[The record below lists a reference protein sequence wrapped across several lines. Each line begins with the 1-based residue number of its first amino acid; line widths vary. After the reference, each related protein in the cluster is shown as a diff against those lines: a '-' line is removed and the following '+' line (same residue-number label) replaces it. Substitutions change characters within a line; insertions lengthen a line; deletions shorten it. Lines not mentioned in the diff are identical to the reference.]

1 MPNIIKDQNGTHPL
15 VFKRIDASE
24 TKIRPIEVNKRFFLP
39 SGSNQFHGNPF
50 DEESDFMDLF
60 ANYEDELLVIDP
72 FNGEAYKFKSPEIR
86 NDLKRN
92 VNGMYAFS
100 VYNSINH
107 LFYKHKNNA
116 LYTHG
121 MTVPVEKSTKILFQ
135 SASVFSI
142 PQKKMGVKC
151 KPGSFFFSGSV
162 NLHSDKYENLIDSSI
177 DISKFAPEPVYY
189 EGFNEYF
196 DKTRITRYKSTEGI
210 DFIPGVKV
218 GVKNYGLA
226 AKFNGGQYLQTSDV
240 DAKFDRDHDY
250 AISFW
255 ISGSH
260 GGGLQDELIITKT
273 LQPWFYEY
281 PFKVELVKGVP
292 GTHKIRFGASGK
304 KNLKLEIES
313 TTAIDSNDKW
323 KHVVCQKTG
332 STLELYIN
340 ASSEASNQED
350 WLKSTDELSFK
361 TASAVIGNDW
371 PIKIGGYETNR
382 RDLKNSALDEL
393 RIFNHALTQDEI
405 DSLSN
410 KINPFTQPGANIL
423 QTNHVGNAFHNNG
436 FFVITSADPQYDT
449 VLSSPYT
456 ASYQSTVHVFEFS
469 TLCKIDMGDF
479 NMTTNNT
486 ALRDDNETYLTRVTS
501 SAFEP
506 YITTVGLYNEYAQL
520 LAIGKL
526 ANPLKN
532 RNDVDMNILV
542 RCDLDQDRF
551 AKIKD
556 DNEFD

>member
-24 TKIRPIEVNKRFFLP
+24 TKIRGIEVNKRFFLP

-86 NDLKRN
+86 DDLKRN

-121 MTVPVEKSTKILFQ
+121 MTVPAEKSTKILFQ

-142 PQKKMGVKC
+142 PQKKMGLKC
-151 KPGSFFFSGSV
+151 KPSSFFFSGSV
-162 NLHSDKYENLIDSSI
+162 NLHSDKYENLIDSAI
-177 DISKFAPEPVYY
+177 DISNFAREPVYY

-196 DKTRITRYKSTEGI
+196 DRKRITKYQTSAAGI
-210 DFIPGVKV
+210 DFIPGVFSS
-218 GVKNYGLA
+218 GFNYGLA
-226 AKFNGGQYLQTSDV
+226 AKFNGGQYLQTSDI

-260 GGGLQDELIITKT
+260 GGGPHDELIISKT
-273 LQPWFYEY
+273 LQPDIYEY
-281 PFKVELVKGVP
+281 PFKIELVTDHGIQFGVS
-292 GTHKIRFGASGK
+292 AK
-304 KNLKLEIES
+304 KDLKLETKS
-313 TTAIDSNDKW
+313 TTKIKTNAKW

-340 ASSEASNQED
+340 SIQEDSSQQD

-361 TASAVIGNDW
+361 TASAVISNTH
-371 PIKIGGYETNR
+371 PIKIGGYTNNR
-382 RDLKNSALDEL
+382 HNLNSAIDEL
-393 RIFNHALTQDEI
+393 RIFNHALTQQEI
-405 DSLSN
+405 KSLANSDTTN
-410 KINPFTQPGANIL
+410 QNGANIL
-423 QTNHVGNAFHNNG
+423 QTNRVGNAFHNNG
-436 FFVITSADPQYDT
+436 FFVITSADPQYND

-479 NMTTNNT
+479 NMTTNST
-486 ALRDDNETYLTRVTS
+486 ALKDDNETYLTRVTS

-506 YITTVGLYNEYAQL
+506 YITTVGLYNEHAQL

-556 DNEFD
+556 NNELD

>member
-24 TKIRPIEVNKRFFLP
+24 TKIRGIEVNKRFFLP

-86 NDLKRN
+86 DDLKRN

-121 MTVPVEKSTKILFQ
+121 MTVPAEKSTKILFQ

-142 PQKKMGVKC
+142 PQKKMGLKC
-151 KPGSFFFSGSV
+151 KPSSFFFSGSV
-162 NLHSDKYENLIDSSI
+162 NLHSDKYENLIDSAI
-177 DISKFAPEPVYY
+177 DISNFAREPVYY

-196 DKTRITRYKSTEGI
+196 DRKRITKYQTSAAGI
-210 DFIPGVKV
+210 DFIPGVFSS
-218 GVKNYGLA
+218 GFNYGLA
-226 AKFNGGQYLQTSDV
+226 AKFNGGQYLQTSDI

-260 GGGLQDELIITKT
+260 GGTASNELIITKT
-273 LQPWFYEY
+273 LLPRSFRY
-281 PFKVELVKGVP
+281 PFKVELVTSNEIQFGV
-292 GTHKIRFGASGK
+292 SGK
-304 KNLKLEIES
+304 KELKIEIES
-313 TTAIDSNDKW
+313 TTKIDADAKW

-340 ASSEASNQED
+340 GNSEATDQQD
-350 WLKSTDELSFK
+350 WLKSSDELSFK
-361 TASAVIGNDW
+361 TASAVINNIH
-371 PIKIGGYETNR
+371 PVKIGGYDNNKR
-382 RDLKNSALDEL
+382 NLNAAIDEL

-423 QTNHVGNAFHNNG
+423 QTNRVGNAFHNNG
-436 FFVITSADPQYDT
+436 FFVITSADPKYNNI
-449 VLSSPYT
+449 LNSPYT
-456 ASYQSTVHVFEFS
+456 ASYQSTVHIFEFS
-469 TLCKIDMGDF
+469 TICKIDMGDF
-479 NMTTNNT
+479 NMTTNCS
-486 ALRDDNETYLTRVTS
+486 ALKDDNETYLTRVTS

-506 YITTVGLYNEYAQL
+506 YITTVGLYNKHAQL
-520 LAIGKL
+520 LAVGKL

-542 RCDLDQDRF
+542 RCDLDQNRF
-551 AKIKD
+551 AKLRD